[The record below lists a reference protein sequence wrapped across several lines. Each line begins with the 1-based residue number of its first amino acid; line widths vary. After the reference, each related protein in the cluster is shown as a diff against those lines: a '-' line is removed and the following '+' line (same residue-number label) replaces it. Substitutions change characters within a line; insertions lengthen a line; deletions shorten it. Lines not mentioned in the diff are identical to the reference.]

1 VPTKATVEE
10 QIFHQRLLEREDP
23 TVFAELVEALYDDVV
38 RRTRTRAG
46 PTADSVLVE
55 EAVGKALLDYND
67 NPERYNPELSSLRT
81 YLVMV
86 AYGDFQKVRER
97 EYRRV
102 QRQGR
107 HFGKTRI
114 DDDSAAAVDDTEQLI
129 IHLRAEEVW
138 PHVSAAFTDPVEH
151 QVLFLI
157 IDDVRD
163 TSAYAK
169 VLGVDQMSEDKQTQH
184 VNRVKSR
191 VKKRLR
197 RIGEKF
203 DE

>member
-1 VPTKATVEE
+1 MKATVDE
-10 QIFHQRLLEREDP
+10 QIFHQRLLGREDP
-23 TVFAELVEALYDDVV
+23 IAFAELAVALYDDVV
-38 RRTRTRAG
+38 RRTRARAG
-46 PTADSVLVE
+46 PAADSVLVE
-55 EAVGKALLDYND
+55 EAVGKAFLDYND

-81 YLVMV
+81 YLTMV
-86 AYGDFQKVRER
+86 AYDDFQKAQKR

-102 QRQGR
+102 QRQAR
-107 HFGKTRI
+107 QFDEAYI

-129 IHLRAEEVW
+129 IRLRAAEVW
-138 PHVSAAFTDPVEH
+138 PHVSAAFTDPVER

-157 IDDVRD
+157 IDDVRE
-163 TSAYAK
+163 TSEYVK
-169 VLGVDQMSEDKQTQH
+169 VLGVNQMSEDEQTQY
-184 VNRVKSR
+184 VNRVKNR